1 MSTQAQSFPEFVT
14 RTPTKTEGHHIE
26 VNNLTMAYDGFVI
39 QKGMNF
45 KVRRGEIFII
55 MGPSGCG
62 KSTLLRHLIG
72 IKAPAKGTVRFDG
85 HDLWGVDHETRDS
98 LLLRMGI
105 LYQSG
110 ALWSSMT
117 LAENIALPLSAHTRL
132 SKKEIA
138 ELVSFKL
145 SLVGLSGFEDY
156 YPAEI
161 SGGMQKRAAL
171 ARAIALDPEILF
183 FDEPSSGLDPISAG
197 RLDELIVHLTESLGS
212 TAVVVTHD
220 LASIL
225 EIGTNSI
232 YLDIETKSILAE
244 GPPGDLLEISS
255 SQNVRDFL
263 SRGQGQ
269 KTRKN
274 PPEHH
279 P

>member
-1 MSTQAQSFPEFVT
+1 MTPSSQQSSGSEPCKGAE
-14 RTPTKTEGHHIE
+14 PHIE
-26 VNNLTMAYDGFVI
+26 VTDLTMAYDGFVI
-39 QKGMNF
+39 QKAMNF
-45 KVRRGEIFII
+45 KVRRGEIFIV

-72 IKAPAKGTVRFDG
+72 IKAPRSGSVRFDG
-85 HDLWGVDHETRDS
+85 HDLWGVNDETRND
-98 LLLRMGI
+98 LLLKMGI

-132 SKKEIA
+132 SRKDIM

-263 SRGQGQ
+263 SRGHGPRTQERLPGG
-269 KTRKN
+269 N
-274 PPEHH
+274 IP
-279 P
+279 